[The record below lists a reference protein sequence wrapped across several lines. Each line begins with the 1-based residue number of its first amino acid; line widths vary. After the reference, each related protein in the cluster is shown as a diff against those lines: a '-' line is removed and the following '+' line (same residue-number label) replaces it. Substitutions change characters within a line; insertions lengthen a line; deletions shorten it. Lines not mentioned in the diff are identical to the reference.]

1 MRRFRLPPYLLLAA
15 GGALAIIVTL
25 TLAGLWTADL
35 LGYAAR
41 TGGNDAAIL
50 SAAAAVARHSGATA
64 ATAAEP
70 TRMGMTP
77 ESLDERSAASTAA
90 ASALAEHLDALENAA
105 AGAGYDARLA
115 AIRAHSDALLDDA
128 RRIDA
133 GRPELLRLLHEGR
146 ENYRRFS
153 YDYRESLNSA
163 LVTSLDDQIYDMMTW
178 EVGPGVSPDPA
189 ENPVS
194 RHAVFRY
201 QHTFELLASA
211 RVAIAKLVEA
221 SALSHP
227 FQVVIVREEYEAAAQ
242 RMRSSLDDHYQ
253 TLGDAP
259 DAQSEIHR
267 LSNQG
272 LADASGAGGHIDA
285 QSEIHRL
292 SNAILDAGAGENNLF
307 QTLDRRLQLAAA
319 EQRRIDSQ
327 RQTLTALHREVD
339 ALVAEVTR
347 RAAAKA
353 DINARNAVLLRII
366 LLVVGIAGA
375 AGALAASY
383 YRARRPV

>member
-1 MRRFRLPPYLLLAA
+1 MRRFRLPPFLILAA

-25 TLAGLWTADL
+25 TLVGLWTADL

-41 TGGNDAAIL
+41 TGNNDAAIL
-50 SAAAAVARHSGATA
+50 SAAAAVARHSGAVA

-105 AGAGYDARLA
+105 AGGYDARLA

-163 LVTSLDDQIYDMMTW
+163 LVTSLDDQLYDMMTW
-178 EVGPGVSPDPA
+178 EVGPGASPDPA
-189 ENPVS
+189 DNPVS

-253 TLGDAP
+253 TLDAAP
-259 DAQSEIHR
+259 DAQSEISR
-267 LSNQG
+267 LSN
-272 LADASGAGGHIDA
+272 ATDA
-285 QSEIHRL
+285 QSEINRL

-307 QTLDRRLQLAAA
+307 QTIDRRLQLAAA
-319 EQRRIDSQ
+319 EQRRIDAQ

-339 ALVAEVTR
+339 ALVSEVTR

-353 DINARNAVLLRII
+353 DINARNVVILRII
-366 LLVVGIAGA
+366 LLAVGITGA
-375 AGALAASY
+375 AGALAAAY
-383 YRARRPV
+383 YARRRP

>member
-1 MRRFRLPPYLLLAA
+1 MRRFRLPPFLLLTA
-15 GGALAIIVTL
+15 GGALAVMVAL

-50 SAAAAVARHSGATA
+50 SASAGVARQSGAVASA
-64 ATAAEP
+64 AGEP
-70 TRMGMTP
+70 TGMVMTP
-77 ESLDERSAASTAA
+77 EGLDERSAAATAA
-90 ASALAEHLDALENAA
+90 GSALAQHLDALDIAA
-105 AGAGYDARLA
+105 AGAGYGARLA
-115 AIRAHSDALLDDA
+115 AIRAHSDALLDGA

-146 ENYRRFS
+146 ENYRKFS

-178 EVGPGVSPDPA
+178 EVGPGASADPA
-189 ENPVS
+189 DNPVS

-211 RVAIAKLVEA
+211 RVAISKLVEA

-253 TLGDAP
+253 VPGDAP
-259 DAQSEIHR
+259 GAESNAEIHR
-267 LSNQG
+267 LS
-272 LADASGAGGHIDA
+272 D
-285 QSEIHRL
+285 
-292 SNAILDAGAGENNLF
+292 AILDAGAGENNLF
-307 QTLDRRLQLAAA
+307 QTIDRRLQLASD
-319 EQRRIDSQ
+319 EQRLIDDQ

-339 ALVAEVTR
+339 ALVAEVSR
-347 RAAAKA
+347 RADARAA
-353 DINARNAVLLRII
+353 INARNAVILRII
-366 LLVVGIAGA
+366 LLVVGIAGI
-375 AGALAASY
+375 AGALAAAY
-383 YRARRPV
+383 YSRRA

>member
-1 MRRFRLPPYLLLAA
+1 MRRFRLPPFLLLSA

-50 SAAAAVARHSGATA
+50 SAAAAVARHSGAA
-64 ATAAEP
+64 SSAAAEP

-77 ESLDERSAASTAA
+77 DSLDERSAASTAA
-90 ASALAEHLDALENAA
+90 ASALAEHLDALANAA

-163 LVTSLDDQIYDMMTW
+163 LVTSLDDQLYDMMTW
-178 EVGPGVSPDPA
+178 EVGPGASPDPA
-189 ENPVS
+189 DNPVS

-259 DAQSEIHR
+259 DAQSEISR
-267 LSNQG
+267 LSN
-272 LADASGAGGHIDA
+272 ATDA

-307 QTLDRRLQLAAA
+307 QTIDRRLQLAAA

-375 AGALAASY
+375 AGALAAAY

>member
-1 MRRFRLPPYLLLAA
+1 MRRFRLPPFLLLAA

-50 SAAAAVARHSGATA
+50 SAAAGVARHSGAAA

-77 ESLDERSAASTAA
+77 DSLDERSAASAAA
-90 ASALAEHLDALENAA
+90 ASALAEHLDALANAA

-115 AIRAHSDALLDDA
+115 AIRAHSDALLDDV

-178 EVGPGVSPDPA
+178 EVGPGASPDPA
-189 ENPVS
+189 DNPVS

-253 TLGDAP
+253 TLGDEP
-259 DAQSEIHR
+259 
-267 LSNQG
+267 
-272 LADASGAGGHIDA
+272 DA

-307 QTLDRRLQLAAA
+307 QTIDRRLQLASA

-339 ALVAEVTR
+339 ALVAEVSR

-375 AGALAASY
+375 AGALAAAY
-383 YRARRPV
+383 YYARRPV

>member
-1 MRRFRLPPYLLLAA
+1 MRRFRLPPFLLLAA

-41 TGGNDAAIL
+41 TGDNDAAIL
-50 SAAAAVARHSGATA
+50 SAAAAVARHSGAA
-64 ATAAEP
+64 SSAAAEP

-77 ESLDERSAASTAA
+77 DSLDERSAASTAA
-90 ASALAEHLDALENAA
+90 ATALAEHLDALESAA
-105 AGAGYDARLA
+105 AGAGYDARLT

-178 EVGPGVSPDPA
+178 EVGPGASPDPA

-267 LSNQG
+267 LSN
-272 LADASGAGGHIDA
+272 ATDA

-292 SNAILDAGAGENNLF
+292 SNAILDAGENNLF

-319 EQRRIDSQ
+319 EQRRIDAQ

-366 LLVVGIAGA
+366 LLVVGTAGA
-375 AGALAASY
+375 AGALAAAY
-383 YRARRPV
+383 YYARRPV